1 MNISSQLDE
10 YILQHSEQEPL
21 LLQELYREAHVRLLR
36 PRMVSGHLQGRI
48 LSMLSKM
55 IQPKRIL
62 EIGTF
67 AGYSALCLAE
77 GLPADGKIIT
87 IEIDD
92 EMEDFARS
100 FIDKSP
106 YKEQIELVIGDSLHL
121 IPTMEEKFDL
131 VFIDADKR
139 DYCAYYDVV
148 FDKVLSGGYIFA
160 DNTLWDGKVVEPLVP
175 NDKQTAGVLA
185 FNRYIAA
192 DTRVEK
198 VVLPL
203 RDGLTLIRKK

>member
-1 MNISSQLDE
+1 MDYTHLLDE
-10 YILQHSEQEPL
+10 YILQHSEQEPP

-48 LSMLSKM
+48 LSMLSTM

-77 GLPADGKIIT
+77 GLPIDGKLIT

-100 FIDKSP
+100 FFEKSP
-106 YKEQIELVIGDSLHL
+106 YKEKIELLIGDSLQL
-121 IPTMEEKFDL
+121 IPTLNEQFDL

-139 DYCAYYDVV
+139 DYCAYYEAV
-148 FDKVLSGGYIFA
+148 FDKVVPGGYIFA
-160 DNTLWDGKVVEPLVP
+160 DNTLWDGKVVEPLVA
-175 NDKQTAGVLA
+175 NDKQTEGVLA
-185 FNRYIAA
+185 FNNYIAT
-192 DTRVEK
+192 DNRIEK
-198 VVLPL
+198 VILPL

>member
-106 YKEQIELVIGDSLHL
+106 YKE
-121 IPTMEEKFDL
+121 
-131 VFIDADKR
+131 
-139 DYCAYYDVV
+139 
-148 FDKVLSGGYIFA
+148 
-160 DNTLWDGKVVEPLVP
+160 
-175 NDKQTAGVLA
+175 
-185 FNRYIAA
+185 
-192 DTRVEK
+192 
-198 VVLPL
+198 
-203 RDGLTLIRKK
+203 

>member
-1 MNISSQLDE
+1 MDYTHQLDE

-48 LSMLSKM
+48 LSMLSTM

-77 GLPADGKIIT
+77 GLPVDGKLIT

-100 FIDKSP
+100 FFEKSP
-106 YKEQIELVIGDSLHL
+106 YKEKIELLIGDSLQL
-121 IPTMEEKFDL
+121 IPMLNEQFDL

-139 DYCAYYDVV
+139 DYCAYYEAV
-148 FDKVLSGGYIFA
+148 FDKVLPGGYIFA
-160 DNTLWDGKVVEPLVP
+160 DNTLWDGKVVEPLLA
-175 NDKQTAGVLA
+175 NDKQTEGVLA
-185 FNRYIAA
+185 FNRYIAT
-192 DTRVEK
+192 DNRVEK
-198 VVLPL
+198 VILPL

>member
-1 MNISSQLDE
+1 MDYTHLLDE
-10 YILQHSEQEPL
+10 YILQHSEQEPI

-48 LSMLSKM
+48 LSMLSTM

-77 GLPADGKIIT
+77 GLPIDGKLIT

-100 FIDKSP
+100 FFEKSP
-106 YKEQIELVIGDSLHL
+106 YKEKIELLIGDSLQL
-121 IPTMEEKFDL
+121 IPTLNEQFDL

-139 DYCAYYDVV
+139 DYCAYYEAV
-148 FDKVLSGGYIFA
+148 FDKVVPGGYIFA
-160 DNTLWDGKVVEPLVP
+160 DNTLWDGKVVEPLVA
-175 NDKQTAGVLA
+175 NDKQTEGVLA
-185 FNRYIAA
+185 FNNYIAT
-192 DTRVEK
+192 DNRIEK
-198 VVLPL
+198 VILPL